1 MIELELLGLHP
12 DGNQLSLNDAQG
24 NRYLLPITDSLRAAL
39 RKDTQQVETPAE
51 ELKPMSPRE
60 IQAHIRSGM
69 SVADV
74 CELSSLPASQV
85 SAFAHPI
92 FAEREYTTNRAQ
104 NFRLNRETGSMTLE
118 ELVISRLVP
127 RGITATDIT
136 WDSTRN
142 PGGPW
147 VLTACYTE
155 KGEEHRA
162 TWVINLR
169 GQSVEATNDEATWL
183 TETHIPTPTSPWR
196 PLETSS
202 KPALVPAADAVNEE
216 YEPQP
221 AMPKITALDA
231 QPASAGTPSID
242 DVLASLDFQRGR
254 VRQMPGEAFFDGAHP
269 AASDTDSVRDAT
281 VVDIST
287 RKASTPDKARSA
299 ESAPTSSTAP
309 TADSADSPAH
319 SLGKKAL
326 NRSKDSKRR
335 RNRPSMP
342 SWDEIVFGTPK
353 E

>member
-142 PGGPW
+142 PRPVGSYR
-147 VLTACYTE
+147 LLYR
-155 KGEEHRA
+155 KG
-162 TWVINLR
+162 
-169 GQSVEATNDEATWL
+169 
-183 TETHIPTPTSPWR
+183 
-196 PLETSS
+196 
-202 KPALVPAADAVNEE
+202 
-216 YEPQP
+216 
-221 AMPKITALDA
+221 
-231 QPASAGTPSID
+231 
-242 DVLASLDFQRGR
+242 
-254 VRQMPGEAFFDGAHP
+254 
-269 AASDTDSVRDAT
+269 
-281 VVDIST
+281 
-287 RKASTPDKARSA
+287 
-299 ESAPTSSTAP
+299 
-309 TADSADSPAH
+309 
-319 SLGKKAL
+319 
-326 NRSKDSKRR
+326 
-335 RNRPSMP
+335 
-342 SWDEIVFGTPK
+342 
-353 E
+353 